1 MRAAA
6 TVVLASPGGEFVV
19 VRPGEEFPEWAEV
32 TNPHA
37 IVGGV
42 AEAAPDE
49 GESPDED
56 KPVDEA
62 EPADKPAPAKR
73 TTRATKPAPTE

>member
-6 TVVLASPGGEFVV
+6 TVMLTAPNGELVI
-19 VRPGEEFPEWAEV
+19 VRPGDEFPEWAEV
-32 TNPHA
+32 TNPDA

-73 TTRATKPAPTE
+73 PARATKPAPTE